1 MIASKIFPS
10 FYAIELSGDASQVI
24 IPGDFAIDKIALASK
39 NFDNDIAAMH
49 ALDIILNYIVAS
61 PDINI
66 DKAIITTDYNPEF
79 FPSVKP
85 IKIPTEVLLNQEVI
99 QDEINESIGN
109 RDQINIMIT
118 KNFDILGDFV
128 EMRKSIKGVDFNVD
142 GRVAINP
149 DKYAEQKA
157 VDLVVQSYS
166 ISSKPPTMTIH

>member
-85 IKIPTEVLLNQEVI
+85 IKIPTEVLLNQEV
-99 QDEINESIGN
+99 
-109 RDQINIMIT
+109 
-118 KNFDILGDFV
+118 LGTGI
-128 EMRKSIKGVDFNVD
+128 RLI
-142 GRVAINP
+142 
-149 DKYAEQKA
+149 
-157 VDLVVQSYS
+157 
-166 ISSKPPTMTIH
+166 